1 MTFSVAGKLL
11 DACVLG
17 VVMNTETYGYD
28 LTQKIGELVDV
39 SESALYPVLRRLQK
53 EGLLETYSKEYDG
66 RIRKY
71 YKITENGKKQQDIYC
86 EEWKKYQSRV
96 TSLIKGGE
104 HD

>member
-1 MTFSVAGKLL
+1 MIFSVAGKLL

-17 VVMNTETYGYD
+17 AIEAQDAYGYD

-53 EGLLETYSKEYDG
+53 EGFLETYSKEFDG

-71 YKITENGKKQQDIYC
+71 YKITDVGKKQHEIYKD
-86 EEWKKYQSRV
+86 EWEGYQKRV
-96 TSLIKGGE
+96 SKLIKGGE
-104 HD
+104 DD